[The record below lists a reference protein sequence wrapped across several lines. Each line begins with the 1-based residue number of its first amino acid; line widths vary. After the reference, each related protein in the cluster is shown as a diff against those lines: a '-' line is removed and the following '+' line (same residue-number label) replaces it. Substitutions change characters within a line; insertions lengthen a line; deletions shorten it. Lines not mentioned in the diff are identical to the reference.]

1 MTVQDPSLIDYQ
13 YRGARALVLLHEKHL
28 LSFLETWKQA
38 KRAGVVLPETE
49 DPDYESMETLLTHV
63 LGAARGYMVWI
74 CEQLGLPDPEIQ
86 PAPTANEVT
95 ASAETYVKH
104 LSERWRVP
112 LAEIPEELFHEPSY
126 KSRWGVEY
134 CVDAMLEHAVMHP
147 IRHEFQ
153 LKEALSF
160 EL

>member
-28 LSFLETWKQA
+28 LSFLETWRLA
-38 KRAGVVLPETE
+38 KRAGVILPETE
-49 DPDYESMETLLTHV
+49 DPDYESMETLLAHV

-74 CEQLGLPDPEIQ
+74 CEQLRLPDPGIHAS
-86 PAPTANEVT
+86 PSANEVT
-95 ASAETYVKH
+95 AAAEAYVKH
-104 LSERWRVP
+104 LLERWRVP
-112 LAEIPEELFHEPSY
+112 LAQVPEELFHKPSY

-147 IRHEFQ
+147 IRHAFQ
-153 LKEALSF
+153 LQEALNF
-160 EL
+160 E